1 MVRRSNVA
9 SGGLPGRRWGLRQSL
24 VFILRRHRF
33 GVERPQSGLAASVLS
48 DGTRP
53 PSSRSIEWGGIT
65 GIPLPHRTKSTSC
78 RRSKCSLSRRC
89 TRSGWRTS
97 ALCSSEPRPTGEA
110 AVNPP
115 NAIKTRARASTSRAR
130 SNSETVARS
139 TQIAP
144 DRPHLGR
151 SHNDRLNMGA
161 KEVVSR

>member
-9 SGGLPGRRWGLRQSL
+9 SGGLPGRRWGLRHAL
-24 VFILRRHRF
+24 VVILRRHRF

-53 PSSRSIEWGGIT
+53 PSSRAIEWGGIA
-65 GIPLPHRTKSTSC
+65 GISLPHRTKSTSC
-78 RRSKCSLSRRC
+78 RRSKCSSSRRC

-115 NAIKTRARASTSRAR
+115 DAIKTRARASTSRAW

-139 TQIAP
+139 THIAP

-161 KEVVSR
+161 KEVVRR

>member
-9 SGGLPGRRWGLRQSL
+9 SCGLPRRRWGLRQSL

-53 PSSRSIEWGGIT
+53 PSSRPIKWGGFT
-65 GIPLPHRTKSTSC
+65 GISLPHRKKSTSC
-78 RRSKCSLSRRC
+78 RRSKCSSSRRC

-97 ALCSSEPRPTGEA
+97 ALCSSESRPTGEA

-115 NAIKTRARASTSRAR
+115 NAIKTRARASTSRAW

-139 TQIAP
+139 TQFAP
-144 DRPHLGR
+144 DRPYLGR
-151 SHNDRLNMGA
+151 SYNDRLNMGA
-161 KEVVSR
+161 TEVVRR